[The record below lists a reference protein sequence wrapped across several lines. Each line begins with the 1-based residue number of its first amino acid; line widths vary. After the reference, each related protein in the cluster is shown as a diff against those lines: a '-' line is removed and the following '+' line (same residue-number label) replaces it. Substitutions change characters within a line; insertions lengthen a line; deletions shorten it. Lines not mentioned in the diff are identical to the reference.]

1 MFGYGDGDH
10 EAQIDVDSVHHVI
23 VNPGGAK
30 AKSVKGLSSELLN
43 HLSTFFGVKTETYDK
58 DLQKAPCFRCYV
70 DPNNGDDSLS
80 VIYVNSISYPKQ
92 RSTDIEFE
100 EYWKKL
106 KNLYKTVFE
115 LCVENKQPRV
125 RVPMIGLGVNCST
138 VVIAEMVLKNVQLA
152 KKASD
157 EIEADLSV
165 EFCIFKMEEY
175 KVCIFMSCL

>member
-1 MFGYGDGDH
+1 MFGYGDGDG
-10 EAQIDVDSVHHVI
+10 EAQIDVDFVHYVI

-30 AKSVKGLSSELLN
+30 ASSVKGLSSELLN
-43 HLSTFFGVKTETYDK
+43 QLSFFGVNSQTYDK
-58 DLQKAPCFRCYV
+58 DLKKAPCFRCYV

-92 RSTDIEFE
+92 RSTESKFE
-100 EYWKKL
+100 EYWKDL

-138 VVIAEMVLKNVQLA
+138 VVIAEMVVKNVQLA
-152 KKASD
+152 KEAFD

-165 EFCIFKMEEY
+165 EFCIFKREEY
-175 KVCIFMSCL
+175 QVCIFMSCL